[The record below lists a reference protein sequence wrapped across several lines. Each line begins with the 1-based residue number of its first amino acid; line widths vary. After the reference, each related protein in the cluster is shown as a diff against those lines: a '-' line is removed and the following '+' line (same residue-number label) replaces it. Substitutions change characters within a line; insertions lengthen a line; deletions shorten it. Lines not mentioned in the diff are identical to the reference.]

1 MSENRDLSEV
11 RLVEE
16 VDISRDLL
24 KFNRSEDQLYTF
36 KQTEEVKT
44 PQKILQEEAMVM
56 QQYDNVLQQ
65 MNI

>member
-11 RLVEE
+11 RLIEE

>member
-36 KQTEEVKT
+36 KQPEEVKT

-56 QQYDNVLQQ
+56 Q
-65 MNI
+65 